1 MVASNRALLKGDVV
15 TPKETSKAS
24 LGLTYKDMHPALED
38 KEVMQTNVD
47 EIDSHLT
54 ASPL

>member
-38 KEVMQTNVD
+38 KEAMQTNVD
-47 EIDSHLT
+47 EIVI
-54 ASPL
+54 